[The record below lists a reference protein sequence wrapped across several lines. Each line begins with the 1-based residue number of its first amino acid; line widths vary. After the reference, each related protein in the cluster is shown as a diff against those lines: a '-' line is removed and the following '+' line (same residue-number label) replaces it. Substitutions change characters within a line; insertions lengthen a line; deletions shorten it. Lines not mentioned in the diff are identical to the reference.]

1 MFIDA
6 SAIATPLGSEEDAGY
21 CIAKV
26 EGCSGTK
33 AYFSITLFE
42 AVITLARKETISRFD
57 EKNPT
62 PPEIIEAMQNDVN
75 EFLRVIGAIEVSI
88 SGSIHKRALDA
99 AKQFGHFLA
108 FRKAQFR

>member
-6 SAIATPLGSEEDAGY
+6 SAIVTTPLGSEENSGC

-33 AYFSITLFE
+33 AYFSTTLFE
-42 AVITLARKETISRFD
+42 AVIALARKEAISRFD

-62 PPEIIEAMQNDVN
+62 PPEIIESMHNDVN
-75 EFLRVIGAIEVSI
+75 
-88 SGSIHKRALDA
+88 
-99 AKQFGHFLA
+99 
-108 FRKAQFR
+108 